1 MTIVITSEGI
11 LITVSGDATFGAH
24 CYAYVVLKRP
34 EMWKYEE
41 K

>member
-11 LITVSGDATFGAH
+11 LITVSADATFCAY
-24 CYAYVVLKRP
+24 CYAYVVLKGP